1 MPYVTKE
8 QIAKAKQ
15 MNLLTYLQTFE
26 PQELVHVQGDVY
38 STRTHDSL
46 KISNGKWCW
55 WSRHI
60 GGRSALDYLIKVRG
74 MVFTDAVKYLC
85 KCTGYAPA
93 PVYLKK
99 PKPRSIF
106 RLPKQNADNDRILS
120 YLTGRGIDL
129 EVLRYCI
136 DTGRLYEDWRHNCVF
151 VGFDKSGKPR
161 YAMLRGTS
169 SNSTFMVDVSGS
181 NKRYSF
187 SIQVKEENNTVILFE
202 SAIDLMSYGTLMK
215 VKGQDWRRMNYLS
228 LAGIYLPKKNIM
240 ESTVPLALAQ
250 YLKDNPGIHK
260 IVLCLDNDRAGR
272 EAASAI
278 SAVLHE
284 QYEVENRP
292 PPQGKDYND
301 LLQIKLGLHSTRKQN
316 DIIR

>member
-1 MPYVTKE
+1 MSYVTRE

-15 MNLLTYLQTFE
+15 MDLLTYFETFE
-26 PQELVHVQGDVY
+26 QQELVHIQGDVY

-74 MVFTDAVKYLC
+74 MAFTDAVKYLC
-85 KCTGYAPA
+85 KCMGHAPA
-93 PVYLKK
+93 PIYSKK

-106 RLPKQNADNDRILS
+106 GLPKRNTDNERVLS

-129 EVLRYCI
+129 EVLHFCV
-136 DTGRLYEDWRHNCVF
+136 DTGKLYEDWRHNCVF
-151 VGFDKSGKPR
+151 VGFDKGVKPR
-161 YAMLRGTS
+161 YAMLRGTHQ
-169 SNSTFMVDVSGS
+169 NTTFMMDVSGS
-181 NKRYSF
+181 DKRFSF
-187 SIQVKEENNTVILFE
+187 SIQANEQNNTVFLFE
-202 SAIDLMSYGTLMK
+202 SAIDIMSYVTLMK
-215 VKGQDWRRMNYLS
+215 LKGQDWRRLNYLS
-228 LAGIYLPKKNIM
+228 LAGVYLPKKNIK

-250 YLKDNPGIHK
+250 YIKDNPETQK

-272 EAASAI
+272 EAAK
-278 SAVLHE
+278 AVTMVLQE

-292 PPQGKDYND
+292 PPQGKDYNE
-301 LLQIKLGLHSTRKQN
+301 LLQINLGLYSTRKQN
-316 DIIR
+316 DITR

>member
-15 MNLLTYLQTFE
+15 MDLLTYLQTFE

-38 STRTHDSL
+38 STRAHDSL

-74 MVFTDAVKYLC
+74 MAFTDAVKYLC
-85 KCTGYAPA
+85 KCTGHAPA
-93 PVYLKK
+93 LVYSKK

-106 RLPKQNADNDRILS
+106 GLPKRNTDNERVLS

-129 EVLRYCI
+129 EVLRYCV
-136 DTGRLYEDWRHNCVF
+136 DTGKLYEDWRHNCVF
-151 VGFDKSGKPR
+151 VGFDKGGKSR
-161 YAMLRGTS
+161 YGMLRGTS
-169 SNSTFMVDVSGS
+169 SNSTFMMDVSGS
-181 NKRYSF
+181 DKRFSF
-187 SIQVKEENNTVILFE
+187 SIQANEENNTVFLFE
-202 SAIDLMSYGTLMK
+202 SAIDIMSYATLMK
-215 VKGQDWRRMNYLS
+215 LKGQDWRRLNYLS
-228 LAGIYLPKKNIM
+228 LAGVYLPKKNIE

-250 YLKDNPGIHK
+250 YLKDNPETQK

-272 EAASAI
+272 EAAK
-278 SAVLHE
+278 AVTMVLQE

-292 PPQGKDYND
+292 PPQGKDYNE
-301 LLQIKLGLHSTRKQN
+301 LLQIKLGLHPVRKQN
-316 DIIR
+316 DITR